1 MKSILQ
7 RLVGRSAKLE
17 ASLADTEVLPPPSEN
32 AWIGVDLDGTL
43 ARFKTWKGL
52 KHVGRPVPLMLAR
65 IRRWLAAGYQVKI
78 VTARAT
84 LPESHPPI
92 QKWLRKHGLPGLEIT
107 NRVDMDMVE
116 LWDDRAVHVRANTGM
131 LSRSPSVLA
140 RPRAPLLEEAFPHE
154 NRPRLSFLTPS

>member
-7 RLVGRSAKLE
+7 RLTGRPAKLE
-17 ASLADTEVLPPPSEN
+17 AVLASTEVIPPSREG

-43 ARFKTWKGL
+43 AKFKTWKGL
-52 KHVGRPVPLMLAR
+52 KHVGRPVPVMLAR

-84 LPESHPPI
+84 LPESLPPI
-92 QKWLRKHGLPGLEIT
+92 QKWLRKHGLEGLEIT

-116 LWDDRAVHVRANTGM
+116 LWDDRAIHIRANTGQ

-154 NRPRLSFLTPS
+154 NRPRLSFLAS

>member
-7 RLVGRSAKLE
+7 RLTGHAAKIE
-17 ASLADTEVLPPPSEN
+17 ASLAPTEVIPPPAEN

-43 ARFKTWKGL
+43 ARFKSWKGL

-65 IRRWLAAGYQVKI
+65 IHRWLAAGYQVKI

-84 LPESHPPI
+84 LPESLPPI
-92 QKWLRKHGLPGLEIT
+92 EKWLRKQGLEGLEIT

-116 LWDDRAVHVRANTGM
+116 LWDDRAVHIQPNSGR

-154 NRPRLSFLTPS
+154 NRPRLSFLTF